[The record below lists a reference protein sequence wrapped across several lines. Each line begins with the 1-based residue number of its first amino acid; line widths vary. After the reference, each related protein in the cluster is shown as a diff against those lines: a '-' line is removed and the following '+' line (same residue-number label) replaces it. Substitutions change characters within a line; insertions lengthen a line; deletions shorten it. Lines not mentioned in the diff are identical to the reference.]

1 MTTKFKLYY
10 CIVLCFI
17 IYCLRNILLGTSY
30 IGVYYSE
37 ITPYAIT
44 FLLILFYAFV
54 LYYFIIKKNV
64 RFLLIKP
71 YIIIILL
78 VLDIALGLALPGVL
92 QDINTPSY
100 KFVYTSIKVIDRVFI
115 IIFALLSYYKYYK
128 GKNE

>member
-1 MTTKFKLYY
+1 
-10 CIVLCFI
+10 
-17 IYCLRNILLGTSY
+17 
-30 IGVYYSE
+30 VYYSE